1 MVTTPKL
8 PELKECLDNA
18 LSQAQD
24 GVVGVS
30 YAEPGVGLDDPWGSI
45 LDTKPLAVLACAESP
60 AQSTDGLSLPSL
72 RLFTLFISCHLD
84 VVLLSGCTLAV

>member
-1 MVTTPKL
+1 M
-8 PELKECLDNA
+8 ELLGCLMQ
-18 LSQAQD
+18 SQ
-24 GVVGVS
+24 
-30 YAEPGVGLDDPWGSI
+30 ELDWMILGGSI
-45 LDTKPLAVLACAESP
+45 LDTKPLTVLACAESP